1 MFSNVLRLSFPGKL
15 FVDQGSDCGPVCV
28 SFICGSLSLSLA
40 VCLCVCLQD
49 YSALVM
55 GFTKRRRQLQSCI
68 FELLNIMLQIVSQK
82 EL

>member
-1 MFSNVLRLSFPGKL
+1 MFLGRVFQESFLLIKVQT
-15 FVDQGSDCGPVCV
+15 VDLCV
-28 SFICGSLSLSLA
+28 SHSFVALSLSLA

-82 EL
+82 EV